1 MKHLGLI
8 GAVFPLVL
16 LAIGLIG
23 WVLTVR
29 NDVTDAVKQIT
40 AVQEEIAAI
49 NERME
54 NERTIRTDLHTD
66 QSRDLV
72 TITNALSDRLSGLG
86 PTSYWPTIRWRPL
99 WGITSDSGTPCGSWE
114 RSGSCRPVSAGIM
127 AGTATDDAEDKQPTQ
142 YWTGPGGL
150 HLGSKPGMEP
160 CISGDMRPGIC
171 RRNLLCRSGDRTGRL
186 MRFLALPVLAAM
198 ITVIGSVMMLGWV
211 YEGPRR
217 FLARLKRRCVG

>member
-8 GAVFPLVL
+8 GAVLPLVL

-40 AVQEEIAAI
+40 AVQEDIAAS

-72 TITNALSDRLSGLG
+72 TITNALSDRLSGLE
-86 PTSYWPTIRWRPL
+86 TDLVLANDQMATIM
-99 WGITSDSGTPCGSWE
+99 GD
-114 RSGSCRPVSAGIM
+114 
-127 AGTATDDAEDKQPTQ
+127 
-142 YWTGPGGL
+142 
-150 HLGSKPGMEP
+150 HLGFGDALRELGEIGVLP
-160 CISGDMRPGIC
+160 SGE
-171 RRNLLCRSGDRTGRL
+171 RRDYGGYGNR
-186 MRFLALPVLAAM
+186 
-198 ITVIGSVMMLGWV
+198 
-211 YEGPRR
+211 
-217 FLARLKRRCVG
+217 